1 MMKIKK
7 QLVCLAFCLTAGIF
21 SSAHAQDAFLSRYG
35 TNVISGE
42 LRALEES
49 KLGPSD
55 VISIQ
60 VFEEPT
66 LTFLEGLRIEP
77 DGKIGYPLLGDLH
90 LAGMTPSEAG
100 KKIKDL
106 LAKDYI
112 REPHV
117 IVQVLQYNN
126 RSVSVYGA
134 VNQPSLLELPP
145 GRILTI
151 MEAIAQARGF
161 NDVANKNRIKLI
173 RPGKQERE
181 FTEDELN
188 KMEFENDPSKMIY
201 LQPGD
206 RIEVG
211 ERRF

>member
-1 MMKIKK
+1 
-7 QLVCLAFCLTAGIF
+7 
-21 SSAHAQDAFLSRYG
+21 
-35 TNVISGE
+35 
-42 LRALEES
+42 
-49 KLGPSD
+49 
-55 VISIQ
+55 
-60 VFEEPT
+60 
-66 LTFLEGLRIEP
+66 
-77 DGKIGYPLLGDLH
+77 
-90 LAGMTPSEAG
+90 MTPSEAG

-145 GRILTI
+145 GRKLTI